1 MYALSWKSNGVYSS
15 KLKPLHTS
23 FWHSIKLSGY
33 KMGIKFD
40 KDPLAVEQI
49 NYLTKIIIVY
59 IVYYLAVWPRNPTNN
74 FKFKNYLFEATNIVK
89 NSDQKSMY
97 ILDTDSAG
105 SFPSDKYKNNFLI
118 LGINGIFES
127 PEKKFSINFTKANTK
142 LCLRIL

>member
-1 MYALSWKSNGVYSS
+1 
-15 KLKPLHTS
+15 
-23 FWHSIKLSGY
+23 
-33 KMGIKFD
+33 MGIKFD

-59 IVYYLAVWPRNPTNN
+59 IVYYLAVWTRNPTNN
-74 FKFKNYLFEATNIVK
+74 FKFKNYLFDATNIVK
-89 NSDQKSMY
+89 NSGQKSIY

-105 SFPSDKYKNNFLI
+105 SFPSDNCKNNFLI

-127 PEKKFSINFTKANTK
+127 PEKKFSINLTKANTK